1 MGATIRC
8 LQRCYDCAPFICF
21 GWEFVEHVLAIVL
34 GGICIVKVNFEKRIE
49 RFCRQNRFSA
59 YIVMLK
65 SKKLLEQYRNAPC
78 TFGYNAQEEKEIVRR
93 FKLLANQKYRQTYVA
108 KCGEKT
114 GSIDYMLLEIMGTKW
129 AMEIVAK
136 VFNVMKTFDDNGPD
150 YVFIIDKYY
159 MAENPSDDVD
169 VQVELEITRSYY
181 YRMKKAAITL
191 FGILLW
197 NTMIDE
203 VIEKSA

>member
-1 MGATIRC
+1 M
-8 LQRCYDCAPFICF
+8 
-21 GWEFVEHVLAIVL
+21 
-34 GGICIVKVNFEKRIE
+34 KVNFEKRIE

-78 TFGYNAQEEKEIVRR
+78 TSGYNVQNEKEIVRR
-93 FKLLANQKYRQTYVA
+93 FKQLANQKYRQTYVA

-129 AMEIVAK
+129 AMEIVDK
-136 VFNVMKTFDDNGPD
+136 VFNVMKTFDDNGSD
-150 YVFIIDKYY
+150 YVFIIEKYY
-159 MAENPSDDVD
+159 MAENPFDDVD

-203 VIEKSA
+203 CIEKSA